1 MDKQSAVEI
10 VRYFAIG
17 IALATGVFVLFRF
30 VNARAEK
37 VLRHWAMEN
46 DLELLHFERC
56 FFTGGFNPLT
66 TSRSQIVYFVRV
78 KDQKHHERAGW
89 VRCGG
94 FWDFMFISD
103 KAEVKWKTQ

>member
-1 MDKQSAVEI
+1 MDKQFAIEI
-10 VRYFAIG
+10 VRYIAIG
-17 IALATGVFVLFRF
+17 IALAIGVLVLFRS
-30 VNARAEK
+30 VNARADR

-46 DLELLHFERC
+46 DFELLHFERC

-66 TSRSQIVYFVRV
+66 TGRSQIIYFVRV
-78 KDQKHHERAGW
+78 QDREHHERAGW

-103 KAEVKWKTQ
+103 KVEVKWKTQ